1 MSRSDNAPML
11 RKLIERDGRVCHY
24 CGVDLV
30 TWDGYLTV
38 SNVPRK
44 RLATVDHRTPQIR
57 GGPHRLWNCVLAC
70 HGCNAHKARR
80 PYLDFMFEMWARE
93 AA

>member
-1 MSRSDNAPML
+1 VSRAKNGPML
-11 RKLIERDGRVCHY
+11 RRLVLRDGLVCHY
-24 CGVDLV
+24 CKSR
-30 TWDGYLTV
+30 TIFWDAIATD
-38 SNVPRK
+38 PEWK
-44 RLATVDHRTPQIR
+44 RGRVATVDHRTPQAR

-70 HGCNAHKARR
+70 HTCNARKHLR